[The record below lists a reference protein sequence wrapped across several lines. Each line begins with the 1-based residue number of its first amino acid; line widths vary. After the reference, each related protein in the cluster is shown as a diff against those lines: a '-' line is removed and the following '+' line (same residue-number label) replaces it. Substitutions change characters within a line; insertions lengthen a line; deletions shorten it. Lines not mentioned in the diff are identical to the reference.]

1 MFNFFKIIKLSA
13 DGNSNTRVG
22 VALGPTM
29 VLTEVITAA
38 AVRAFL

>member
-1 MFNFFKIIKLSA
+1 MFNFFIIIKLSV
-13 DGNSNTRVG
+13 DGNSNTRVA
-22 VALGPTM
+22 VALGTTV

>member
-1 MFNFFKIIKLSA
+1 MFKCFITVILSS
-13 DGNSNTRVG
+13 DGNNNTRVA
-22 VALGPTM
+22 VALGTTM